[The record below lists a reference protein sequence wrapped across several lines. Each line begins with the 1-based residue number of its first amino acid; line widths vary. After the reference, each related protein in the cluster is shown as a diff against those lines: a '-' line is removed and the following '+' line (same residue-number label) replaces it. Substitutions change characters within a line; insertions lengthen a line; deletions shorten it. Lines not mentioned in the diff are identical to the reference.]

1 MISKFYKFFIPTL
14 LVFSVVSCAKV
25 NVEALKKT
33 NDVALVSVF
42 GEKSVDVSKATG
54 GSIAGLVSK
63 AAQGDET
70 SMEKRINYV
79 KDVILEQADAILG
92 FNVIPERT
100 VISKQSYKSIDDKN
114 ANRFGGF
121 AVADGYKQ
129 LMGNETAKITQAIKD
144 VEKADG
150 AMIVTFTARLV
161 KRGGIVGA
169 ENGYMWGDM
178 TFYLYDRAGQLI
190 LQKTVSNESDTIT
203 KIRMGGF
210 SAANFDKMIK
220 ETIVKDLKEIKAFIE
235 EAKSKKKA

>member
-1 MISKFYKFFIPTL
+1 MISKFYKFLIPTL

-42 GEKSVDVSKATG
+42 GKESVDVSKATG

-79 KDVILEQADAILG
+79 KDVIIEQADAILG
-92 FNVIPERT
+92 FNVLPERT

-144 VEKADG
+144 VKADG
-150 AMIVTFTARLV
+150 AMIVTFDARLV

-210 SAANFDKMIK
+210 SAANFEKMIK

-235 EAKSKKKA
+235 EAKTKKQA